1 MASSI
6 EDCRSAASCKTMLH
20 TGLSSVASLA
30 TECRSLTSTVAVP
43 FAGVARCVCWDLTI
57 VLKPGMTRWF
67 GSDREDRNSII
78 DILVA
83 GTGLF

>member
-1 MASSI
+1 
-6 EDCRSAASCKTMLH
+6 
-20 TGLSSVASLA
+20 
-30 TECRSLTSTVAVP
+30 LTSTVAVP